1 MKKILVL
8 LVAVFAMGTFNVFAT
23 NNETTTST
31 QAEADNS
38 FYTCQFSLNHYSGTV
53 SNGSTNRRVVVY
65 LNCPQ
70 KEDVTATVYVY
81 VDGKRVASQLFTIKA
96 GKKESTG
103 AYIRV
108 YGYSGKE
115 YTLEV

>member
-38 FYTCQFSLNHYSGTV
+38 FYTCQFSLNHYSGGV
-53 SNGSTNRRVVVY
+53 WNSYTNNVVVY

-81 VDGKRVASQLFTIKA
+81 VDGKRVASALFTIKA
-96 GKKESTG
+96 GEKASKESSIFVG
-103 AYIRV
+103 REYND
-108 YGYSGKE
+108 KK

>member
-53 SNGSTNRRVVVY
+53 SNSSTKNVVVY

-81 VDGKRVASQLFTIKA
+81 VDGKRVASKLFTIKA
-96 GKKESTG
+96 GKKESGPATIFLG
-103 AYIRV
+103 
-108 YGYSGKE
+108 GYSGKE